1 MQDQAGGLA
10 LPLVIALIVVG
21 ILILVGVFFAVRRMR
36 SNQAD
41 AGDEAASN
49 LGGSVDYTSLPLEE
63 EPKDWR
69 ERFARLSLAGR
80 ILIILVPMLI
90 ILGLV
95 ALLLFFRASSEPD
108 LPPTPTPIP
117 ITLDLRDA
125 TVILPDPLTVNV
137 VVRTTGLADGA
148 PVTAQ
153 MLEDGEPFAWFDP
166 ASATGQIRNNQASFE
181 VERAANAPQ
190 PVDGRSYT
198 VLVSDES
205 GVSSNAYAL
214 VVPEVSGIAN
224 SFYLRT
230 PATPPTPTPT
240 ATPVPLPTPTP
251 TPEPEEDEPEPTP
264 TPEPEADLPTG
275 PEATVTNGGNV
286 RGLPIIADN
295 VVGGV
300 NAGEQVQLL
309 ERTPNA
315 LWYLVR
321 TVRDEV
327 GWVSVTLINV
337 PPAMQVPVANVV
349 TVFVAGS
356 VVDEPIP
363 GANQVG
369 TVSVNEVVQLLS
381 RTEAGDWYEV
391 RTVRNNQGWVV
402 ANLLGIPPEVANA
415 VPVTP

>member
-1 MQDQAGGLA
+1 MQNQAGGLA

-41 AGDEAASN
+41 AGDDAATN
-49 LGGSVDYTSLPLEE
+49 LGGPVDYTSLPLEE

-80 ILIILVPMLI
+80 ILIILVPILI

-95 ALLLFFRASSEPD
+95 ALLLFFRAPGEPE

-117 ITLDLRDA
+117 ITLNLRDA

-137 VVRTTGLADGA
+137 VVRTTGMANGD

-166 ASATGQIRNNQASFE
+166 ASATGQVRNNQASFE

-190 PVDGRSYT
+190 PVEGRTYT
-198 VLVSDES
+198 VVVSDES
-205 GVSSNAYAL
+205 GVTSNEYVL
-214 VVPEVSGIAN
+214 VVPELSGIAN
-224 SFYLRT
+224 NFFERT
-230 PATPPTPTPT
+230 PAPTATPTPSPTPQPSPTPT
-240 ATPVPLPTPTP
+240 ATPESEDEPEPEP
-251 TPEPEEDEPEPTP
+251 TPEPET
-264 TPEPEADLPTG
+264 DLPTG
-275 PEATVTNGGNV
+275 PEAIVTNGGNV
-286 RGLPIIADN
+286 RGLPFLADN
-295 VVGGV
+295 VVGGI
-300 NAGEQVQLL
+300 NAGEQVQVL

-327 GWVSVTLINV
+327 GWVSVSLISV
-337 PPAMQVPVANVV
+337 PPGLQVPVANVV
-349 TVFVAGS
+349 TVFIAGS

-363 GANQVG
+363 GANQIG
-369 TVSVNEVVQLLS
+369 TVNLNEVVQLLS

-391 RTVRNNQGWVV
+391 RTVRNDEGWVV
-402 ANLLGIPPEVANA
+402 SSLLGIPPEVANA
-415 VPVTP
+415 VPVAP